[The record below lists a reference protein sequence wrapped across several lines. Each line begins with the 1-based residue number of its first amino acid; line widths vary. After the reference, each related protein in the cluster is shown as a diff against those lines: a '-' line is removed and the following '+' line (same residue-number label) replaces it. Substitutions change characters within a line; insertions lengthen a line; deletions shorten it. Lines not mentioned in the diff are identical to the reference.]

1 MKIGIYADI
10 DTKKPS
16 GVNQYIEKL
25 ILALIEDSEYHV
37 CIITNVE
44 YFNKYFYQFRRNPNV
59 SFLIT
64 TKLIYFFRRIFY
76 NRYSRNFTEIFLNKI
91 NFISYLSKYI
101 GNVKP
106 LIYDLK
112 LDVIHFPFQCF
123 PIYLYYWNIPTL
135 ITLHDLQ
142 QEYYPDFFNEKQL
155 KYRNIYYK
163 KSAVECDHILVSFR
177 HVKEDIIKFYDIPSE
192 KITVTSLG
200 IENRFKHIDVIKKD
214 DLFNKFNIKN
224 NFIFYPAQTWKHK
237 NHIKLL
243 DALVILRDKYKRKVY
258 LICTGNM
265 DGNFKNIRE
274 YIDKKKLNE
283 QVSFF
288 GFVSMA
294 ELYSLYIYSDLVVI
308 PTLYEAGS
316 FPLIEA
322 MSLKIPV
329 ICSNVTSLPE
339 TIGDNRFVFNPNNEI
354 EMAKMI
360 LDMLENKEL
369 RSLNIEN
376 SKKQV
381 QRFNWGNIINN
392 FIYGYQKAI
401 DNFKGKRRKEK

>member
-10 DTKKPS
+10 DSKNPS
-16 GVNQYIEKL
+16 GVHQYVEKL
-25 ILALIEDSEYHV
+25 TLALIKESRHQICV
-37 CIITNVE
+37 ITNKD
-44 YFNKYFYQFRRNPNV
+44 YFNKYFYQFKRNSNV

-64 TKLIYFFRRIFY
+64 TKLNYFFRRIFY

-91 NFISYLSKYI
+91 NFISYLSKYL
-101 GNVKP
+101 GNVKS

-123 PIYLYYWNIPTL
+123 PIYNWDIPAL

-142 QEYYPDFFNEKQL
+142 QEYYPDFFTEKQL
-155 KYRNIYYK
+155 KYRNNYYE
-163 KSAVECDHILVSFR
+163 KSAVQCDHILVSFR
-177 HVKEDIIKFYDIPSE
+177 HVKEDIIKFYNIPSE

-274 YIDKKKLNE
+274 CIDKKNLNE

-288 GFVSMA
+288 VA
-294 ELYSLYIYSDLVVI
+294 LL
-308 PTLYEAGS
+308 
-316 FPLIEA
+316 
-322 MSLKIPV
+322 
-329 ICSNVTSLPE
+329 LPW
-339 TIGDNRFVFNPNNEI
+339 V
-354 EMAKMI
+354 
-360 LDMLENKEL
+360 
-369 RSLNIEN
+369 
-376 SKKQV
+376 
-381 QRFNWGNIINN
+381 
-392 FIYGYQKAI
+392 
-401 DNFKGKRRKEK
+401 

>member
-16 GVNQYIEKL
+16 GVSQYIEKL
-25 ILALIEDSEYHV
+25 ILALIEESEHRV
-37 CIITNVE
+37 CIITNVD
-44 YFNKYFYQFRRNPNV
+44 YFNKYFSQFRRNPNV

-64 TKLIYFFRRIFY
+64 TKLNYFFRRIFY
-76 NRYSRNFTEIFLNKI
+76 NRYSRNFTEIFINKLK
-91 NFISYLSKYI
+91 FIEYLSKYI

-106 LIYDLK
+106 LIYDLN

-123 PIYLYYWNIPTL
+123 PIYNWNVPTL

-142 QEYYPDFFNEKQL
+142 QEYYPNFFTEKQL

-163 KSAVECDHILVSFR
+163 KSAMECDHILVSFT
-177 HVKEDIIKFYDIPSE
+177 HIKEDIVKFYNIPIE
-192 KITVTSLG
+192 KIIVTYLG

-243 DALVILRDKYKRKVY
+243 DALVILRDKYKRKIY

-265 DGNFKNIRE
+265 DDNFKNIRE
-274 YIDKKKLNE
+274 HIDKKELNE
-283 QVSFF
+283 QISFLS
-288 GFVSMA
+288 FVSMA

-322 MSLKIPV
+322 MSLKKPV

-339 TIGDNRFVFNPNNEI
+339 TIGDNRFVFNPNNEE

-381 QRFNWGNIINN
+381 KRFNWGNIINN
-392 FIYGYQKAI
+392 FIYGYQKAM

>member
-25 ILALIEDSEYHV
+25 TLALLQETDHKIY
-37 CIITNVE
+37 IITNRE
-44 YFNKYFYQFRRNPNV
+44 YYNKYFSRFKGNYNVQFLV
-59 SFLIT
+59 F
-64 TKLIYFFRRIFY
+64 TKINYFFIRIFY
-76 NRYSRNFTEIFLNKI
+76 NRYSRNFTEIFINKY
-91 NFISYLSKYI
+91 NFIKNISKYF
-101 GNVKP
+101 GNIKA
-106 LIYDLK
+106 LIYNLK
-112 LDVIHFPFQCF
+112 LDVLHFPFQCL
-123 PIYLYYWNIPTL
+123 PIYNWEIP
-135 ITLHDLQ
+135 IVISLHDLQ
-142 QEYYPDFFNEKQL
+142 QEYFPEFFTKKQL
-155 KYRNIYYK
+155 KYRNIHYR
-163 KSAVECDHILVSFR
+163 KSAVECDQIIVSFS
-177 HVKEDIIKFYDIPSE
+177 HVKEDINKFYNVPLE
-192 KITVTSLG
+192 KISITYLG

-243 DALVILRDKYKRKVY
+243 DALVILRDKYKRKIY

-265 DGNFKNIRE
+265 DDNFKNIRE
-274 YIDKKKLNE
+274 HIDKKKLTE
-283 QVSFF
+283 QVSFL
-288 GFVSMA
+288 GFVSIA

-322 MSLKIPV
+322 MSLKKPV

-339 TIGDNRFVFNPNNEI
+339 TIGDNRFVFNPNNEE

-369 RSLNIEN
+369 RSLNIKN
-376 SKKQV
+376 SKKQI
-381 QRFNWGNIINN
+381 QRFNWESIINN

-401 DNFKGKRRKEK
+401 DNFKEKRRNKQ

>member
-10 DTKKPS
+10 DTKMPS
-16 GVNQYIEKL
+16 GVNQYIEKVT
-25 ILALIEDSEYHV
+25 LALIEESEHHV
-37 CIITNVE
+37 CIITNE
-44 YFNKYFYQFRRNPNV
+44 DYFNKYFAQFRRNPNV

-64 TKLIYFFRRIFY
+64 TKLNYFFKRILY
-76 NRYSRNFTEIFLNKI
+76 NKHSERFTEIFLNKL
-91 NFISYLSKYI
+91 NFISHISKYI
-101 GNVKP
+101 GNIKP

-112 LDVIHFPFQCF
+112 LNVIHFPFQCF
-123 PIYLYYWNIPTL
+123 PIYYWNIPTL

-142 QEYYPDFFNEKQL
+142 QEYYPEFFSEEEL
-155 KYRNIYYK
+155 KLRNKYYK
-163 KSAVECDHILVSFR
+163 KSAIECDHILVSFN
-177 HVKEDIIKFYDIPSE
+177 HVKEDIVKFYNIPIE
-192 KITVTSLG
+192 KITVTHLG
-200 IENRFKHIDVIKKD
+200 IENRFKCIDVIEKD

-224 NFIFYPAQTWKHK
+224 NFIFYPSQTWKHK

-243 DALVILRDKYKRKVY
+243 DALVILRDKYKRKIY

-265 DGNFKNIRE
+265 DNDFKHIRE
-274 YIDKKKLNE
+274 HINKNKLNE
-283 QVSFF
+283 QVSFL
-288 GFVSMA
+288 GFVSIA

-322 MSLKIPV
+322 MSLKKPV

-369 RSLNIEN
+369 RNLNIEN

-381 QRFNWGNIINN
+381 QKFNWGKAINN
-392 FIYGYQKAI
+392 FTYGYQKAI
-401 DNFKGKRRKEK
+401 DNFKSRYLI

>member
-10 DTKKPS
+10 DIKKPS
-16 GVNQYIEKL
+16 GVSQYIEKL
-25 ILALIEDSEYHV
+25 TLALIEESEHHV
-37 CIITNVE
+37 CVITNVD
-44 YFNKYFYQFRRNPNV
+44 YFNKYFSQFRRNPNV

-64 TKLIYFFRRIFY
+64 TKLNYFFRRIFY
-76 NRYSRNFTEIFLNKI
+76 NRYGRSFTEIFLNKL
-91 NFISYLSKYI
+91 NFISYFSKYI

-123 PIYLYYWNIPTL
+123 PIYYWNIPTL

-142 QEYYPDFFNEKQL
+142 QEYYPNFFNEKQL
-155 KYRNIYYK
+155 KDRNKYYK
-163 KSAVECDHILVSFR
+163 KSAVECDHILVSFE
-177 HVKEDIIKFYDIPSE
+177 HVKKDIIKFYNIPIE
-192 KITVTSLG
+192 KITVTHLG
-200 IENRFKHIDVIKKD
+200 IGSRFKHIDVIKKD
-214 DLFNKFNIKN
+214 NLFDKFNIKN

-243 DALVILRDKYKRKVY
+243 DALVILRDKYKKKIY

-265 DGNFKNIRE
+265 DDNFKNIKE
-274 YIDKKKLNE
+274 HIDKKKLTE

-288 GFVSMA
+288 GFVSIA

-322 MSLKIPV
+322 MSLKKPV

-339 TIGDNRFVFNPNNEI
+339 TIRDNRFVFNPKNE
-354 EMAKMI
+354 EDMAKMI

-369 RSLNIEN
+369 ISLNIEN
-376 SKKQV
+376 SKKQIR
-381 QRFNWGNIINN
+381 RFNWESIINN

-401 DNFKGKRRKEK
+401 DNFKEKRRNKK

>member
-1 MKIGIYADI
+1 MRIGIYADI
-10 DTKKPS
+10 NTKKPS
-16 GVNQYIEKL
+16 GVSQYIEKFT
-25 ILALIEDSEYHV
+25 LALIEESEHHV
-37 CIITNVE
+37 CIITNVD
-44 YFNKYFYQFRRNPNV
+44 YFNKYFSQFKKNPNV

-64 TKLIYFFRRIFY
+64 TKFNYFFGRIFY
-76 NRYSRNFTEIFLNKI
+76 NKYSRSFTEIFFNKL

-123 PIYLYYWNIPTL
+123 PMYHWNIPTL

-155 KYRNIYYK
+155 KFRNKHYK
-163 KSAVECDHILVSFR
+163 KSAVECDHILVSFE
-177 HVKEDIIKFYDIPSE
+177 HVKEDIVKFYNIPIE
-192 KITVTSLG
+192 KITVTCFG
-200 IENRFKHIDVIKKD
+200 TENRFKHIDIIKKD

-243 DALVILRDKYKRKVY
+243 DALVILRDKYKRKIY
-258 LICTGNM
+258 LICTGNI
-265 DGNFKNIRE
+265 DDNFKNIKE
-274 YIDKKKLNE
+274 HIDKKELKE
-283 QVSFF
+283 QVLFL

-316 FPLIEA
+316 FPLLEA
-322 MSLKIPV
+322 MTLKRPV
-329 ICSNVTSLPE
+329 ICSKVTSLPE
-339 TIGDNRFVFNPNNEI
+339 TIGDNRFVFNPNNEE

-381 QRFNWGNIINN
+381 KRFNWGDIINN

-401 DNFKGKRRKEK
+401 DNFKEKRR

>member
-25 ILALIEDSEYHV
+25 TLGLIEESEHHV
-37 CIITNVE
+37 CIITNVG
-44 YFNKYFYQFRRNPNV
+44 YFNKYFSQFRKNSKV

-64 TKLIYFFRRIFY
+64 AKLNYFFRRIFY
-76 NRYSRNFTEIFLNKI
+76 NRYSRSFTEIFLNKL

-123 PIYLYYWNIPTL
+123 PIYYWNIPTL

-142 QEYYPDFFNEKQL
+142 QEYYPDFFNEKEL
-155 KYRNIYYK
+155 KDRNKYYK
-163 KSAVECDHILVSFR
+163 KSAMDCDHILVSFE
-177 HVKEDIIKFYDIPSE
+177 HVKEDIVNFYNIPIE
-192 KITVTSLG
+192 KITVTHLG

-214 DLFNKFNIKN
+214 NLFYKFNIKN

-243 DALVILRDKYKRKVY
+243 DALEILRDKYKKKIY
-258 LICTGNM
+258 LICTGNI
-265 DGNFKNIRE
+265 DDNFKNIKE
-274 YIDKKKLNE
+274 HIDKKKLTE
-283 QVSFF
+283 QVFF
-288 GFVSMA
+288 LGFVSIA

-322 MSLKIPV
+322 MSLKKPV

-339 TIGDNRFVFNPNNEI
+339 TIGDNRFVFNPNNEE
-354 EMAKMI
+354 EMAKII

-376 SKKQV
+376 SKEQI
-381 QRFNWGNIINN
+381 QRFNWGKIINN

-401 DNFKGKRRKEK
+401 DIFKGKRRKEK

>member
-1 MKIGIYADI
+1 MKIGIFADI

-25 ILALIEDSEYHV
+25 TLALIEESEHHV
-37 CIITNVE
+37 CIITNVD
-44 YFNKYFYQFRRNPNV
+44 YFNKYFSQFRRNSNV
-59 SFLIT
+59 SFFVT
-64 TKLIYFFRRIFY
+64 TKLNYFFRRIFY
-76 NRYSRNFTEIFLNKI
+76 NRYSKSFSEIFLNKL
-91 NFISYLSKYI
+91 NFICYLSKYL

-123 PIYLYYWNIPTL
+123 PIYNWNIPTL

-142 QEYYPDFFNEKQL
+142 QEYFPDFFNEKQL

-163 KSAVECDHILVSFR
+163 KYAVECDHILVSFE
-177 HVKEDIIKFYDIPSE
+177 HVKEDIVNFYNIPIE
-192 KITVTSLG
+192 KLTVTDLG
-200 IENRFKHIDVIKKD
+200 IDNRFKYIDVIKKD
-214 DLFNKFNIKN
+214 NLFDKFNIKN
-224 NFIFYPAQTWKHK
+224 NFIFYPAQTWRHK

-243 DALVILRDKYKRKVY
+243 DALVILRDKYKRKIY

-265 DGNFKNIRE
+265 DDNFKNIRE
-274 YIDKKKLNE
+274 HIDKKKLTE
-283 QVSFF
+283 QVSFL
-288 GFVSMA
+288 GFVSIR
-294 ELYSLYIYSDLVVI
+294 ELYSLYLYTDLIVI

-322 MSLKIPV
+322 MSLRRPV

-339 TIGDNRFVFNPNNEI
+339 TIGDNRFVFNPNNEE
-354 EMAKMI
+354 EMAKLI

-369 RSLNIEN
+369 RSINIEN

-381 QRFNWGNIINN
+381 QRFNWGKIINN
-392 FIYGYQKAI
+392 FIYGYQKAV

>member
-16 GVNQYIEKL
+16 GVSQYIEKFT
-25 ILALIEDSEYHV
+25 LALIEESEHHV
-37 CIITNVE
+37 CIITNVD
-44 YFNKYFYQFRRNPNV
+44 YFNKYFSQFRRNPNV
-59 SFLIT
+59 SFLTT
-64 TKLIYFFRRIFY
+64 TKLNYFFRRIFY
-76 NRYSRNFTEIFLNKI
+76 NRYSRSFTEIFLNKL

-123 PIYLYYWNIPTL
+123 PIYYWNIPTL

-155 KYRNIYYK
+155 EYRNKYYK
-163 KSAVECDHILVSFR
+163 KSAVECDHILVSFE
-177 HVKEDIIKFYDIPSE
+177 HVKEDIVKFYNIPIE
-192 KITVTSLG
+192 KITVTHLG
-200 IENRFKHIDVIKKD
+200 IENRFKHIYVIKKD

-243 DALVILRDKYKRKVY
+243 DALVILRDKYKRKIY
-258 LICTGNM
+258 LICTGNI
-265 DGNFKNIRE
+265 DNNFKNIKD

-283 QVSFF
+283 QVSFL
-288 GFVSMA
+288 GFVSIR
-294 ELYSLYIYSDLVVI
+294 ELYSLYLYADLVVI

-322 MSLKIPV
+322 MSLKKPV

-339 TIGDNRFVFNPNNEI
+339 TIGDDRFVFDPNDEEKI
-354 EMAKMI
+354 AKMI
-360 LDMLENKEL
+360 LEMLNNKEL
-369 RSLNIEN
+369 RRLNISN
-376 SKKQV
+376 SEKQI
-381 QRFNWGNIINN
+381 QRFDWKDITSK
-392 FIYGYQKAI
+392 FIEAYREAI
-401 DNFKGKRRKEK
+401 YHFKEKKEE